1 MNKMNQTQTRS
12 PRKRLLSLILAVIL
26 MIGLL
31 PISAFATG
39 DGYELS
45 AGSRFFIVNESDPT
59 GTDLGNFVQL
69 IGQEFAAKGKPS
81 SSVLPIVY
89 GQEKDAEKGDIVVK
103 LDSSLGEQSYK
114 VSVGQKI
121 VVTGGDAAGAFY
133 GLTNLLQMFEKNSL
147 QDVTNTPLVAE
158 RSAYID
164 CGRVYFSPE
173 MLKALIKTLAWNRM
187 NTLYLDFSNNNAT
200 RFFLDEMKV
209 TAGGQNYDITTAR
222 PSDGKYLTQA
232 DMVDIIKVA
241 KQYGVQ
247 IIPTFNSPGHIG
259 GLYSLNNSFFDKAT
273 TDDYDRSCGKITLD
287 ISKADAYAFGQAVVK
302 LYVDFFAGQGCK
314 SFNIAADEATLGNVK
329 YDSTNATF
337 VKYVNELNT
346 YIKGKGMTTRMFN
359 DGIQNVTGDGI
370 SKDIIVLY
378 WAPESTA
385 EALHKQGYQVVNFS
399 YGAGLYFA
407 YGASWWVWNQ
417 PVNTIYDG
425 WTPGVL
431 NRNTADT
438 YQYNYVATEKTDPS
452 NLLGA
457 TFAVWTDYAFTQSV
471 SGDTIITRNSND
483 VVEKIQ
489 VVGDRCWE
497 NASTASYTTWKS
509 GLTTAPGGIN
519 VSTHAIDGTV
529 LPAAS
534 GITAASQVKI
544 LVEDANT
551 GVSVAVKGEE
561 GQKATVEVK
570 RITSGF
576 TFDTEAHVSYNV
588 TPAVD
593 GKAYTGEGTVTLPV
607 PEDWATEASR
617 IHAYIIDNGAVKL
630 ISGTLSGGKYTFQVP
645 HFSEMGLVQLAEGA
659 GSTENV
665 TVAVGRTSKAYDLT
679 GDNLPS
685 DDTYSLGDIA
695 SYTVTTA
702 AGSWKVEGK
711 ANEIVSGGKYA
722 IGNGSQYLTL
732 NDGTPGTTTDSSKAA
747 VWTITKSGSGYTI
760 KSDSYYL
767 QHSSNRL
774 SVSTS
779 SSGSTWYWSANDG
792 FYFTNYRTY
801 YLTYSNG
808 WTVSRQSSARGGGQP
823 YTVTV
828 VPGGKT
834 VTFKGLNPGSTSVT
848 LGDTTYSVTV
858 VEKQNVEIPISII
871 DYRADG
877 LLFDWTYNPKS
888 GYADSYRYGLVHGKA
903 ADWGPTVGIGTSSKL
918 NTSTGL
924 YEVDGYASS
933 NVEQIEGTIIQKTS
947 NSNSN
952 TTFYSNSTD
961 NNWSR
966 AGLVQEKLGANGM
979 PVYTDAAVKYVAS
992 LLEAGYYNEMSGNCN
1007 SLIYN
1012 TFVASNGS
1020 RTIRNTS
1027 ASGFSENFKNA
1038 KTYANI
1044 SNAYDLAWY
1053 LLNTI
1058 YQADTNM
1065 TTVTGTDKK
1074 EHSVPIY
1081 GMAVDAYKSIVLT
1094 DNGTGTY
1101 SFEAGYS
1108 GTKKD
1113 VRYDQESGTIYNGTN
1128 GGDESGFYP
1137 LENLG
1142 YEQPGLLT
1150 ATSKVNNGAKNGGFT
1165 LRGESQFVYNKA
1177 SNLYFTFT
1185 GDDDVYMYING
1196 VLALDLGGAHGRN
1209 NKTVNLNDLDPT
1221 KYGLKEGQVAT
1232 FTFFYMERCSDAS
1245 TFGIETNME
1254 LVQRAINVEKKA
1266 YDTSYANEYASG
1278 TAVINRTTVAY
1289 DLIVTNK
1296 SNSPMSQIKLT
1307 DTDSLHSENGREY
1320 GKAELGYGVTTPS
1333 VTPSTWADPEG
1344 RGTVA
1349 LGQGNGYVL
1358 FITDS
1363 TGTEV
1368 ANTRKSLSSLQ
1379 DLSNEIAGLTLPAGQ
1394 SLHVRF
1400 LTATTKIND
1409 SKILDYINTV
1419 EVSATVGGQ
1428 ALSDKASHELYSY
1441 NAKDTGRTYVVDFG
1455 LPLEIKGIFD
1465 TGAAKNIGEVS
1476 LSPKNEQKYGTIDP
1490 KFNGYDTVLIYT
1502 LKANTTINEPETITL
1517 DVVYKIG
1524 NSNIKL
1530 EKTLTIIPASN
1541 VYYEDSLAAF
1551 TNGKG
1556 AAKDAKWSIVDKDG
1570 NETTEGTAPTQALE
1584 QLGSSGIYGKDDA
1597 YNSSSMLSMGT
1608 AHKVTVTAA
1617 MLEAYN
1623 GDNKDNFAWPTAQF
1637 TFKGTG
1643 FDIISLTDNTSGAI
1657 MVTVEG
1663 VTDTTYKKNFLVNN
1677 YYGYKY
1683 DERSGEWGTVASSD
1697 SNAIYQIPVMKVN
1710 GIPYG
1715 EYKVTIGVLYNS
1727 LFDKTGNSAYSFW
1740 LDAVRIYDPMGEYT
1754 GYTQDNEGYPQYI
1767 KLHDEV
1773 VKKTATPNGN
1783 ALFIDGA
1790 EKATIEQY
1798 TNLGPNNEVYLM
1810 KGQAITFKLTGTDV
1824 GKIASVQ
1831 IGAKAPKGAVE
1842 LKVNDSVVVEKLST
1856 ATEMYYDIT
1865 TLVTGGSYQVTITNT
1880 TGNILSL
1887 TNLKIT
1893 YSEKGSVSLGTL
1905 NTQEQENAVSLVR
1918 ALFTAPVA
1926 TFSPE
1931 TFQADWGRAVRAGK
1945 RATLT
1950 VKTSADV
1957 KSITVDGQAITSYT
1971 TRTQRTGWGW
1981 WSPKVTYHVFTYTIT
1996 APAQTTDYA
2005 VCAVNAEGTASEAVT
2020 ATLTVKPTTWWNW
2033 WF

>member
-31 PISAFATG
+31 PISAFAT
-39 DGYELS
+39 S
-45 AGSRFFIVNESDPT
+45 ASAQASEDKAATQDS
-59 GTDLGNFVQL
+59 
-69 IGQEFAAKGKPS
+69 EF
-81 SSVLPIVY
+81 LRIFH
-89 GQEKDAEKGDIVVK
+89 
-103 LDSSLGEQSYK
+103 L
-114 VSVGQKI
+114 
-121 VVTGGDAAGAFY
+121 
-133 GLTNLLQMFEKNSL
+133 
-147 QDVTNTPLVAE
+147 
-158 RSAYID
+158 D
-164 CGRVYFSPE
+164 CGRKYFTVSE
-173 MLKALIKTLAWNRM
+173 IEGIIDQLAENHFTHIQLAFGNDGLRFLLDDMSLTVNGTEYDSTAVTSAIKRG
-187 NTLYLDFSNNNAT
+187 NT
-200 RFFLDEMKV
+200 
-209 TAGGQNYDITTAR
+209 
-222 PSDGKYLTQA
+222 YLTSGSSGELSQS
-232 DMVDIIKVA
+232 DMDAIIKYA
-241 KQYGVQ
+241 NTKGIQ
-247 IIPTFNSPGHIG
+247 IIPLFNAPGHMYTAVNAMDTLGVG
-259 GLYSLNNSFFDKAT
+259 GKHIEISNLTDGRTSNWAVNPTDATAVAFAKALLQ
-273 TDDYDRSCGKITLD
+273 K
-287 ISKADAYAFGQAVVK
+287 
-302 LYVDFFAGQGCK
+302 YVTYFAGKG
-314 SFNIAADEATLGNVK
+314 STMFNIGADESGLDKDNYASYAKMVNDMNAIVK
-329 YDSTNATF
+329 AA
-337 VKYVNELNT
+337 
-346 YIKGKGMTTRMFN
+346 GMTTLAYN
-359 DGIQNVTGDGI
+359 DGI
-370 SKDIIVLY
+370 Y
-378 WAPESTA
+378 RA
-385 EALHKQGYQVVNFS
+385 E
-399 YGAGLYFA
+399 FA
-407 YGASWWVWNQ
+407 SSQ
-417 PVNTIYDG
+417 
-425 WTPGVL
+425 PGVKFDNDIVICYWTEENSISVAEFLSKGFKIL
-431 NRNTADT
+431 NNNGDWYYVLGDYLYKAWLSTQWS
-438 YQYNYVATEKTDPS
+438 YQSALS
-452 NLLGA
+452 NLQSTPVTKMMGYTGTEQPMGSILC
-457 TFAVWTDYAFTQSV
+457 VWCDGPSVGYTTGYGYREKNQTNQQSV
-471 SGDTIITRNSND
+471 YNLI
-483 VVEKIQ
+483 KAMA
-489 VVGDRCWE
+489 E
-497 NASTASYTTWKS
+497 NNPDYFTGKVKLSAS
-509 GLTTAPGGIN
+509 
-519 VSTHAIDGTV
+519 D
-529 LPAAS
+529 
-534 GITAASQVKI
+534 
-544 LVEDANT
+544 DAT
-551 GVSVAVKGEE
+551 GVSVAVTGAK

-570 RITSGF
+570 KITSDF
-576 TFDTEAHVSYNV
+576 IFDTEAHVSYNV

-617 IHAYIIDNGAVKL
+617 IRAYIIDNDAVKL

-645 HFSEMGLVQLAEGA
+645 HFSEMGLVQLAKGA

-679 GDNLPS
+679 GDNLPGDGTYKT
-685 DDTYSLGDIA
+685 DDGIA
-695 SYTVTTA
+695 SYTIATSTGEMTA
-702 AGSWKVEGK
+702 TK
-711 ANEIVSGGKYA
+711 ATSIDSKTEYI
-722 IGNGSQYLTL
+722 IGNGFQYLTL
-732 NDGTPGTTTDSSKAA
+732 SGSSITPTTNLADATK
-747 VWTITKSGSGYTI
+747 WTISSSENGYTI
-760 KSDSYYL
+760 KLGSYYL
-767 QHSSNRL
+767 SRSGDRWSGYSL
-774 SVSTS
+774 SASTIS
-779 SSGSTWYWSANDG
+779 ATWSWSANDG
-792 FYFTNYRTY
+792 FYFTNYRGEKY
-801 YLTYSNG
+801 YLTYSND
-808 WTVSRQSSARGGGQP
+808 WTVSRQSGARGGGQP
-823 YTVTV
+823 YTATE

-848 LGDTTYSVTV
+848 VGDTTYSVTV

-979 PVYTDAAVKYVAS
+979 PVYTDAAVRYVAS
-992 LLEAGYYNEMSGNCN
+992 LLKAGYYNEMSGNCN

-1027 ASGFSENFKNA
+1027 ASGFSDNFKNA

-1113 VRYDQESGTIYNGTN
+1113 VQYDRESGTIYNGTN

-1177 SNLYFTFT
+1177 SKLYFTFT

-1196 VLALDLGGAHGRN
+1196 TLALDLGGAHGRN
-1209 NKTVNLNDLDPT
+1209 SKTVNLNDLDAT

-1245 TFGIETNME
+1245 TFGIKTNME

-1266 YDTSYANEYASG
+1266 YDTSYGAEYADGASIS
-1278 TAVINRTTVAY
+1278 TTTDNPTTVAY
-1289 DLIVTNK
+1289 DLILTNK
-1296 SNSPMSQIKLT
+1296 GNTDMHQISFT
-1307 DTDSLHSENGREY
+1307 DQDTQG
-1320 GKAELGYGVTTPS
+1320 GTAAFGYGVANPYVNDSNTAT
-1333 VTPSTWADPEG
+1333 VTLGELSTY
-1344 RGTVA
+1344 
-1349 LGQGNGYVL
+1349 LIYV
-1358 FITDS
+1358 TDGDNVVES
-1363 TGTEV
+1363 
-1368 ANTRKSLSSLQ
+1368 TRKTLTTLNELS
-1379 DLSNEIAGLTLPAGQ
+1379 EEVGKVTLAPGQ

-1400 LTATTKIND
+1400 LTATFKVLNATIQ
-1409 SKILDYINTV
+1409 DYTNTV
-1419 EVSATVGGQ
+1419 HATAYTKGETQ
-1428 ALSDKASHELYSY
+1428 PLEDDASHELYSY
-1441 NAKDTGRTYVVDFG
+1441 NANDTGRTYVVDFG
-1455 LPLEIKGIFD
+1455 LPLEIHSIFD
-1465 TGAAKNIGEVS
+1465 ATAQNNIGDVS
-1476 LSPKNEQKYGTIDP
+1476 YNPGKNNLKYGTVVVKPDR
-1490 KFNGYDTVLIYT
+1490 Y
-1502 LKANTTINEPETITL
+1502 NTTLTYTRTADKTIDGAETIVL
-1517 DVVYKIG
+1517 DVQYAMG
-1524 NSNIKL
+1524 SNKVTL

-1556 AAKDAKWSIVDKDG
+1556 VAENAKWSTVG
-1570 NETTEGTAPTQALE
+1570 NNGQTTTEDGGSNVYQALE
-1584 QLGSSGIYGKDDA
+1584 ELGGATHNVYGYDGQ
-1597 YNSSSMLSMGT
+1597 YSNSSMLSMGT
-1608 AHKVTVTAA
+1608 AHKVTVTSA
-1617 MLEAYN
+1617 MLANWEKN
-1623 GDNKDNFAWPTAQF
+1623 DTTSAWPTASF
-1637 TFKGTG
+1637 TFTGTG
-1643 FDIISLTDNTSGAI
+1643 FDVISLTDNTSGAI
-1657 MVTVEG
+1657 LVKVTG
-1663 VTDTTYKKNFLVNN
+1663 AGADNSAYSKNYLVNN
-1677 YYGYKY
+1677 YYGYKQVKN
-1683 DERSGEWGTVASSD
+1683 DDGSISWVVSD
-1697 SNAIYQIPVMKVN
+1697 SKEPNALYQIPVMKVDV
-1710 GIPYG
+1710 PYG
-1715 EYKVTIGVLYNS
+1715 AYNVTIQVFYNQI
-1727 LFDKTGNSAYSFW
+1727 FDKTGNTQYNFW
-1740 LDAVRIYDPMGEYT
+1740 LDAIRVYNPMGENGNSY
-1754 GYTQDNEGYPQYI
+1754 YTQDNEGYPQYI
-1767 KLHDEV
+1767 KLHDALADGTA
-1773 VKKTATPNGN
+1773 KPDDKTDKMV
-1783 ALFIDGA
+1783 FIDGGSTA
-1790 EKATIEQY
+1790 DIATY
-1798 TNLGPNNEVYLM
+1798 ANYGPNNEVYLM

-1831 IGAKAPKGAVE
+1831 IGAKAPKGTAV
-1842 LKVNDSVVVEKLST
+1842 LNVNSADIASSLST

-1865 TLVTGGSYQVTITNT
+1865 TQAVRDGYQVTITNNT
-1880 TGNILSL
+1880 TTTDNILSL

-1893 YSEKGSVSLGTL
+1893 FKNKPTEKITL
-1905 NTQEQENAVSLVR
+1905 AALDTQEQENAVNLVR

-1931 TFQADWGRAVRAGK
+1931 TFEADWGRAVRAGK

-1957 KSITVDGQAITSYT
+1957 ESITVDGQSITSYT

-2020 ATLTVKPTTWWNW
+2020 ATLTVRPATWWNW

>member
-1 MNKMNQTQTRS
+1 M
-12 PRKRLLSLILAVIL
+12 
-26 MIGLL
+26 
-31 PISAFATG
+31 
-39 DGYELS
+39 
-45 AGSRFFIVNESDPT
+45 
-59 GTDLGNFVQL
+59 
-69 IGQEFAAKGKPS
+69 
-81 SSVLPIVY
+81 
-89 GQEKDAEKGDIVVK
+89 
-103 LDSSLGEQSYK
+103 
-114 VSVGQKI
+114 
-121 VVTGGDAAGAFY
+121 
-133 GLTNLLQMFEKNSL
+133 
-147 QDVTNTPLVAE
+147 
-158 RSAYID
+158 
-164 CGRVYFSPE
+164 
-173 MLKALIKTLAWNRM
+173 
-187 NTLYLDFSNNNAT
+187 
-200 RFFLDEMKV
+200 
-209 TAGGQNYDITTAR
+209 
-222 PSDGKYLTQA
+222 
-232 DMVDIIKVA
+232 
-241 KQYGVQ
+241 
-247 IIPTFNSPGHIG
+247 
-259 GLYSLNNSFFDKAT
+259 
-273 TDDYDRSCGKITLD
+273 
-287 ISKADAYAFGQAVVK
+287 
-302 LYVDFFAGQGCK
+302 
-314 SFNIAADEATLGNVK
+314 
-329 YDSTNATF
+329 
-337 VKYVNELNT
+337 
-346 YIKGKGMTTRMFN
+346 
-359 DGIQNVTGDGI
+359 
-370 SKDIIVLY
+370 
-378 WAPESTA
+378 
-385 EALHKQGYQVVNFS
+385 
-399 YGAGLYFA
+399 
-407 YGASWWVWNQ
+407 
-417 PVNTIYDG
+417 
-425 WTPGVL
+425 
-431 NRNTADT
+431 
-438 YQYNYVATEKTDPS
+438 
-452 NLLGA
+452 
-457 TFAVWTDYAFTQSV
+457 
-471 SGDTIITRNSND
+471 
-483 VVEKIQ
+483 
-489 VVGDRCWE
+489 
-497 NASTASYTTWKS
+497 
-509 GLTTAPGGIN
+509 
-519 VSTHAIDGTV
+519 
-529 LPAAS
+529 
-534 GITAASQVKI
+534 
-544 LVEDANT
+544 
-551 GVSVAVKGEE
+551 
-561 GQKATVEVK
+561 
-570 RITSGF
+570 
-576 TFDTEAHVSYNV
+576 
-588 TPAVD
+588 
-593 GKAYTGEGTVTLPV
+593 
-607 PEDWATEASR
+607 
-617 IHAYIIDNGAVKL
+617 
-630 ISGTLSGGKYTFQVP
+630 
-645 HFSEMGLVQLAEGA
+645 
-659 GSTENV
+659 
-665 TVAVGRTSKAYDLT
+665 
-679 GDNLPS
+679 
-685 DDTYSLGDIA
+685 
-695 SYTVTTA
+695 
-702 AGSWKVEGK
+702 
-711 ANEIVSGGKYA
+711 
-722 IGNGSQYLTL
+722 
-732 NDGTPGTTTDSSKAA
+732 
-747 VWTITKSGSGYTI
+747 
-760 KSDSYYL
+760 
-767 QHSSNRL
+767 
-774 SVSTS
+774 
-779 SSGSTWYWSANDG
+779 
-792 FYFTNYRTY
+792 
-801 YLTYSNG
+801 
-808 WTVSRQSSARGGGQP
+808 SRQSGARGGGQP
-823 YTVTV
+823 YTATV

-877 LLFDWTYNPKS
+877 LLFDWTYNPDS

-903 ADWGPTVGIGTSSKL
+903 TGWGATVGSGATSKL

-992 LLEAGYYNEMSGNCN
+992 LLKAGYYNEMSGNCN
-1007 SLIYN
+1007 SLIYD

-1027 ASGFSENFKNA
+1027 ADGFSDNFRNA

-1044 SNAYDLAWY
+1044 KNAYDLAWY

-1065 TTVTGTDKK
+1065 TTVAGTDGQT
-1074 EHSVPIY
+1074 HSVPIY

-1113 VRYDQESGTIYNGTN
+1113 VQYDRESGTIYNGTN

-1150 ATSKVNNGAKNGGFT
+1150 TTSAVGATHNGGFT
-1165 LRGESQFVYNKA
+1165 LRGESQFVYNKD
-1177 SNLYFTFT
+1177 SDLYFTFT

-1196 VLALDLGGAHGRN
+1196 TLALDLGGAHGRN
-1209 NKTVNLNDLDPT
+1209 SKTVNLNDLDAT

-1278 TAVINRTTVAY
+1278 TAVINDTTVAY

-1307 DTDSLHSENGREY
+1307 DTDSLHSENGSEN
-1320 GKAELGYGVTTPS
+1320 GKAELGYGVTIPS
-1333 VTPSTWADPEG
+1333 VKPSTLKDD

-1363 TGTEV
+1363 NGTEV
-1368 ANTRKSLSSLQ
+1368 ANTRKSLSNLQ
-1379 DLSNEIAGLTLPAGQ
+1379 DLSNEIASLTLPAGQ

-1400 LTATTKIND
+1400 LTATTAIEP

-1428 ALSDKASHELYSY
+1428 ALSDTASHELYSY
-1441 NAKDTGRTYVVDFG
+1441 NANDTGRTYVVDFG
-1455 LPLEIKGIFD
+1455 LPLEVTGIFD
-1465 TGAAKNIGEVS
+1465 TGAASNIGEVS
-1476 LSPKNEQKYGTIDP
+1476 LSPKNVQKYGTVTIAP
-1490 KFNGYDTVLIYT
+1490 SGFDTTLTYT
-1502 LKANTTINEPETITL
+1502 RTADKTINEPETITL

-1556 AAKDAKWSIVDKDG
+1556 AAKDAKWSIVDNNG

-1584 QLGSSGIYGKDDA
+1584 QLGSSGIYGKDAA

-1623 GDNKDNFAWPTAQF
+1623 GGNKGNFAWPTAQF

-1677 YYGYKY
+1677 YYGYAY
-1683 DERSGEWGTVASSD
+1683 DKDKNEWVTVASGD

-1740 LDAVRIYDPMGEYT
+1740 LDAVRIYDPMGEYA
-1754 GYTQDNEGYPQYI
+1754 GYTEDNEGYPQYI

-1931 TFQADWGRAVRAGK
+1931 TFEADWGRAVRAGK

-1957 KSITVDGQAITSYT
+1957 ESITVDGQAITSYT